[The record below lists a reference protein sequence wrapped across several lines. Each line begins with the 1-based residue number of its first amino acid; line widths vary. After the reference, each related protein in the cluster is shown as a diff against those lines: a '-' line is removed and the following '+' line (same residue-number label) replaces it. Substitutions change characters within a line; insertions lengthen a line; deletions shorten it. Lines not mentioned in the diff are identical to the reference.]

1 MKGPIVVG
9 TDGSETATEAATT
22 AIALADAFKQEL
34 HVVSAYRP
42 APGAGADLPPEFAG
56 LVSSSSRVD
65 GILEDICSRARAR
78 QLKVVPH
85 AVVGDAADAI
95 LTVAEAV
102 NADLIV
108 VGNKG
113 IGSVKRFMLGN
124 VPSKVVHNAPCST
137 HVVHTT

>member
-1 MKGPIVVG
+1 MNGPIVVG
-9 TDGSETATEAATT
+9 TDGSATATRAATT
-22 AIALADAFKQEL
+22 AIALAEAFGQEL

-42 APGAGADLPPEFAG
+42 QPGLSTDAAPEFAG
-56 LVSSSSRVD
+56 LVSSRSRVD
-65 GILEDICSRARAR
+65 AILEDICSRARAH

-95 LTVAEAV
+95 LSVAETV

-124 VPSKVVHNAPCST
+124 VPSKVVHNATCST
-137 HVVHTT
+137 HVVHTD